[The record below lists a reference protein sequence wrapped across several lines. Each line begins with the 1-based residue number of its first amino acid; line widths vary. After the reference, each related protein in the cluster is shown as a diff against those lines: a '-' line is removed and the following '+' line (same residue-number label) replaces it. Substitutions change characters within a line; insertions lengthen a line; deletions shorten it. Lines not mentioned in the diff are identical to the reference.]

1 MQYRSVTVLAP
12 AKLNLSLD
20 VVGTLPN
27 GYHDLDMVMQTIDLY
42 EKITLRRSNDL
53 SLTLPGSF
61 VPVNDKNTAVKA
73 ALAFF
78 DYTGLLAGVDMTIY
92 KRVPVRAGMA
102 GGSADA
108 AGVLVGLNELYGAH
122 LSMSELCAIG
132 AGIGADVP
140 FALLGGT
147 CRVRG
152 VGDLMKA
159 LPPCPDC
166 RFVVAMPSVG
176 VSTPEAFARY
186 DTMGSPVHPDCEAQE
201 QAIRDCNLAGVC
213 AAGGNALEYC
223 SGAVETPAICKTL
236 REHGAV
242 MAQMTGSGAAVF
254 GIFDDENDKINLSL
268 DDVGG
273 ELLVVS
279 QFTLYGNC
287 RKGRRPE
294 FLSAARPEIAI
305 PMYEKFVEICRE
317 KGYHVETGEFG
328 AYMEVESLNDGPFTL
343 IVDSADLDAP
353 KKQ

>member
-1 MQYRSVTVLAP
+1 MQKRSVTVLAP

-20 VVGTLPN
+20 VVDTLPN

-42 EKITLRRSNDL
+42 EKITLRTSCDL
-53 SLTLPGSF
+53 RLALPGSF
-61 VPVNDKNTAVKA
+61 VPANDKNTAFKA

-78 DYTGLLAGVDMTIY
+78 DYTGLLAGVDMNVY

-108 AGVLVGLNELYGAH
+108 AGVLVGLNELYGAK

-166 RFVVAMPSVG
+166 RFVVVMPSVG

-201 QAIRDCNLAGVC
+201 QAIRKNDLAAVC
-213 AAGGNALEYC
+213 AAAGNALEHC
-223 SGAVETPAICKTL
+223 SGAVETPSICEILRANGAIT
-236 REHGAV
+236 
-242 MAQMTGSGAAVF
+242 AQMTGSGAAVF
-254 GIFDDENDKINLSL
+254 GIFADDAQARAAAAVLRKSYKQ
-268 DDVGG
+268 VYVCRPTTGG
-273 ELLVVS
+273 PRVTAVR
-279 QFTLYGNC
+279 TLG
-287 RKGRRPE
+287 
-294 FLSAARPEIAI
+294 
-305 PMYEKFVEICRE
+305 
-317 KGYHVETGEFG
+317 
-328 AYMEVESLNDGPFTL
+328 
-343 IVDSADLDAP
+343 
-353 KKQ
+353 

>member
-1 MQYRSVTVLAP
+1 MGEVTAMLKRSVTVLAP

-42 EKITLRRSNDL
+42 EKITLRRSNGL

-61 VPVNDKNTAVKA
+61 VPVNDKNTAIKA
-73 ALAFF
+73 AVAFF
-78 DYTGLLAGVDMTIY
+78 RYTGLLAGVDMTIY

-108 AGVLVGLNELYGAH
+108 AGVLVGLNELYNAH

-159 LPPCPDC
+159 LPPCPAC
-166 RFVVAMPSVG
+166 WFVVAMPSVG

-201 QAIRDCNLAGVC
+201 QAIRAEDLAAVC
-213 AAGGNALEYC
+213 AAAGNALEHC
-223 SGAVETPAICKTL
+223 SGAEETPSICAIL
-236 REHGAV
+236 RENGALT
-242 MAQMTGSGAAVF
+242 AQMTGSGAAVF
-254 GIFDDENDKINLSL
+254 GVFDDETAARAALAALRPSYRQCYL
-268 DDVGG
+268 CRPTHGG
-273 ELLVVS
+273 PRVTV
-279 QFTLYGNC
+279 
-287 RKGRRPE
+287 RRPM
-294 FLSAARPEIAI
+294 F
-305 PMYEKFVEICRE
+305 EKN
-317 KGYHVETGEFG
+317 
-328 AYMEVESLNDGPFTL
+328 S
-343 IVDSADLDAP
+343 
-353 KKQ
+353 

>member
-1 MQYRSVTVLAP
+1 MQKRSVTVLAP

-42 EKITLRRSNDL
+42 EKIILKTSRDLRL
-53 SLTLPGSF
+53 SLPGSF
-61 VPVNDKNTAVKA
+61 VPANDKNTAVKA

-78 DYTGLLAGVDMTIY
+78 DYTGLLAGVDINVY

-108 AGVLVGLNELYGAH
+108 AGVLVGLNELYGAK

-166 RFVVAMPSVG
+166 RFVVVMPSVG

-201 QAIRDCNLAGVC
+201 QAIRKNDLAAVC
-213 AAGGNALEYC
+213 AAAGNALEHC
-223 SGAVETPAICKTL
+223 SGAVETPAICEIL
-236 REHGAV
+236 RANGAIT
-242 MAQMTGSGAAVF
+242 AQMTGSGAAVF
-254 GIFDDENDKINLSL
+254 GIFADDAQARAAAAVL
-268 DDVGG
+268 
-273 ELLVVS
+273 
-279 QFTLYGNC
+279 
-287 RKGRRPE
+287 RKGYKQVYVCRPT
-294 FLSAARPEIAI
+294 
-305 PMYEKFVEICRE
+305 
-317 KGYHVETGEFG
+317 TG
-328 AYMEVESLNDGPFTL
+328 GPRVTAVHTL
-343 IVDSADLDAP
+343 G
-353 KKQ
+353 

>member
-1 MQYRSVTVLAP
+1 MQKRSVTVLAP

-42 EKITLRRSNDL
+42 EKIILKTSRDLRL
-53 SLTLPGSF
+53 SLPGSF
-61 VPVNDKNTAVKA
+61 VPANDKNTAVKA

-78 DYTGLLAGVDMTIY
+78 DYTGLLAGVDINVY

-108 AGVLVGLNELYGAH
+108 AGVLVGLNELYGAK

-140 FALLGGT
+140 FAMLGGT

-166 RFVVAMPSVG
+166 RFVVVMPSVG

-201 QAIRDCNLAGVC
+201 QAIRKNDLAAVC
-213 AAGGNALEYC
+213 AAAGNALEHC
-223 SGAVETPAICKTL
+223 SGAVETPSICEILRANGAIT
-236 REHGAV
+236 
-242 MAQMTGSGAAVF
+242 AQMTGSGAAVF
-254 GIFDDENDKINLSL
+254 GIFADDAQARAAAAVL
-268 DDVGG
+268 
-273 ELLVVS
+273 
-279 QFTLYGNC
+279 
-287 RKGRRPE
+287 RKGYKQVYVCRPT
-294 FLSAARPEIAI
+294 
-305 PMYEKFVEICRE
+305 
-317 KGYHVETGEFG
+317 TG
-328 AYMEVESLNDGPFTL
+328 GPRVTA
-343 IVDSADLDAP
+343 VRT
-353 KKQ
+353 

>member
-1 MQYRSVTVLAP
+1 MQKRSVTVLAP

-42 EKITLRRSNDL
+42 EKITLRTSRDL
-53 SLTLPGSF
+53 RLALPGSF
-61 VPVNDKNTAVKA
+61 VPANDKNTAFKA

-78 DYTGLLAGVDMTIY
+78 DYTGLLAGVDMNVY

-108 AGVLVGLNELYGAH
+108 AGVLVGLNALYDAK

-166 RFVVAMPSVG
+166 RFVVVMPSVG

-201 QAIRDCNLAGVC
+201 QAIRKNDLAAVC
-213 AAGGNALEYC
+213 AAAGNALEHC
-223 SGAVETPAICKTL
+223 SGAVETPAICEIL
-236 REHGAV
+236 RANGAIT
-242 MAQMTGSGAAVF
+242 AQMTGSGAAVF
-254 GIFDDENDKINLSL
+254 GIFADDAQARAAAAVLRKSYRQ
-268 DDVGG
+268 VYVCRPTTGG
-273 ELLVVS
+273 PRVTAVR
-279 QFTLYGNC
+279 T
-287 RKGRRPE
+287 
-294 FLSAARPEIAI
+294 
-305 PMYEKFVEICRE
+305 
-317 KGYHVETGEFG
+317 
-328 AYMEVESLNDGPFTL
+328 
-343 IVDSADLDAP
+343 
-353 KKQ
+353 

>member
-1 MQYRSVTVLAP
+1 MQKRSVTVLAP

-42 EKITLRRSNDL
+42 EKIILKTSRDLRL
-53 SLTLPGSF
+53 SLPGSF
-61 VPVNDKNTAVKA
+61 VPANDKNTAVKA

-78 DYTGLLAGVDMTIY
+78 DYTGLLAGVDINVY

-108 AGVLVGLNELYGAH
+108 AGVLVGLNELYGAR

-166 RFVVAMPSVG
+166 RFVVVMPSVG

-186 DTMGSPVHPDCEAQE
+186 DTMGSPVHPACEAQE
-201 QAIRDCNLAGVC
+201 QAIRKNDLAAVC
-213 AAGGNALEYC
+213 AAAGNALEHC
-223 SGAVETPAICKTL
+223 SGAVETPAICEIL
-236 REHGAV
+236 RANGAIT
-242 MAQMTGSGAAVF
+242 AQMTGSGAAVF
-254 GIFDDENDKINLSL
+254 GIFADE
-268 DDVGG
+268 
-273 ELLVVS
+273 S
-279 QFTLYGNC
+279 QARAAAAVL
-287 RKGRRPE
+287 RKGYKQVYVCRPT
-294 FLSAARPEIAI
+294 
-305 PMYEKFVEICRE
+305 
-317 KGYHVETGEFG
+317 TG
-328 AYMEVESLNDGPFTL
+328 GPRVTAVRTL
-343 IVDSADLDAP
+343 G
-353 KKQ
+353 

>member
-1 MQYRSVTVLAP
+1 MQKRSVTVLAP

-42 EKITLRRSNDL
+42 EKIILKTSRDLRL
-53 SLTLPGSF
+53 SLPGSF
-61 VPVNDKNTAVKA
+61 VPANDKNTAVKA

-78 DYTGLLAGVDMTIY
+78 NYTGLLAGVDINVY

-108 AGVLVGLNELYGAH
+108 AGVLVGLNELYGAK

-166 RFVVAMPSVG
+166 RFVVVMPSVG

-201 QAIRDCNLAGVC
+201 QAIRKNDLAAVC
-213 AAGGNALEYC
+213 AAAGNALEHC
-223 SGAVETPAICKTL
+223 SGAVETPAICEIL
-236 REHGAV
+236 RANGAIT
-242 MAQMTGSGAAVF
+242 AQMTGSGAAVF
-254 GIFDDENDKINLSL
+254 GIFADDAQARAAAAVL
-268 DDVGG
+268 
-273 ELLVVS
+273 
-279 QFTLYGNC
+279 
-287 RKGRRPE
+287 RKGYKQVYVCRPT
-294 FLSAARPEIAI
+294 
-305 PMYEKFVEICRE
+305 
-317 KGYHVETGEFG
+317 TG
-328 AYMEVESLNDGPFTL
+328 GPRVTAVRTL
-343 IVDSADLDAP
+343 G
-353 KKQ
+353 

>member
-27 GYHDLDMVMQTIDLY
+27 GYHALDMVMQSIDLF
-42 EKITLRRSNDL
+42 EKLTLTRSEGL
-53 SLTLPGSF
+53 TLTLPGSF
-61 VPVNDKNTAVKA
+61 VPVNDKNTAIKA

-78 DYTGLLAGVDMTIY
+78 QYTGLLAGVDITIQ

-108 AGVLVGLNELYGAH
+108 AGVLVGLNELYGAK

-166 RFVVAMPSVG
+166 RFVVVMPSVG

-201 QAIRDCNLAGVC
+201 QAIRKNDLAAVC
-213 AAGGNALEYC
+213 AAAGNALEHC
-223 SGAVETPAICKTL
+223 SGAVETPAICEIL
-236 REHGAV
+236 RANGAIT
-242 MAQMTGSGAAVF
+242 AQMTGSGAAVF
-254 GIFDDENDKINLSL
+254 GIFADE
-268 DDVGG
+268 
-273 ELLVVS
+273 S
-279 QFTLYGNC
+279 QARAAAAVL
-287 RKGRRPE
+287 RKGYKQVYVCRPT
-294 FLSAARPEIAI
+294 
-305 PMYEKFVEICRE
+305 
-317 KGYHVETGEFG
+317 TG
-328 AYMEVESLNDGPFTL
+328 GPRVTAVRTL
-343 IVDSADLDAP
+343 G
-353 KKQ
+353 

>member
-1 MQYRSVTVLAP
+1 MQKRSVTVLAP

-42 EKITLRRSNDL
+42 EKIILKTSRDLRL
-53 SLTLPGSF
+53 SLPGSF
-61 VPVNDKNTAVKA
+61 VPANDKNTAVKA

-78 DYTGLLAGVDMTIY
+78 DYTGLLAGVDINVY

-108 AGVLVGLNELYGAH
+108 AGVLVGLNELYGAK

-166 RFVVAMPSVG
+166 RFVVVMPRVG

-201 QAIRDCNLAGVC
+201 QAIRKNDLAAVC
-213 AAGGNALEYC
+213 AAAGNALEHC
-223 SGAVETPAICKTL
+223 SGAVETPAICEIL
-236 REHGAV
+236 RANGAIT
-242 MAQMTGSGAAVF
+242 AQMTGSGAAVF
-254 GIFDDENDKINLSL
+254 GIFADE
-268 DDVGG
+268 
-273 ELLVVS
+273 S
-279 QFTLYGNC
+279 QARAAAAVL
-287 RKGRRPE
+287 RKGYKQVYVCRPT
-294 FLSAARPEIAI
+294 
-305 PMYEKFVEICRE
+305 
-317 KGYHVETGEFG
+317 TG
-328 AYMEVESLNDGPFTL
+328 GPRVTAVRTL
-343 IVDSADLDAP
+343 G
-353 KKQ
+353 

>member
-1 MQYRSVTVLAP
+1 MQKRSVTVLAP

-42 EKITLRRSNDL
+42 EKIILKTSRDLRL
-53 SLTLPGSF
+53 SLPGSF
-61 VPVNDKNTAVKA
+61 VPANDKNAAVKA

-78 DYTGLLAGVDMTIY
+78 DYTGLLAGVDINVY

-108 AGVLVGLNELYGAH
+108 AGVLVGLNELYGAK

-159 LPPCPDC
+159 LPGCADC
-166 RFVVAMPSVG
+166 RFVVVMPSVG
-176 VSTPEAFARY
+176 GSAPEAFARY

-201 QAIRDCNLAGVC
+201 QAIRKNDLAAVC
-213 AAGGNALEYC
+213 AAAGNALEHC
-223 SGAVETPAICKTL
+223 SGAVETPAICEIL
-236 REHGAV
+236 RANGAIT
-242 MAQMTGSGAAVF
+242 AQMTGSGAAVF
-254 GIFDDENDKINLSL
+254 GIFADE
-268 DDVGG
+268 
-273 ELLVVS
+273 S
-279 QFTLYGNC
+279 QARAAAAVL
-287 RKGRRPE
+287 RKGYKQVYVCRPT
-294 FLSAARPEIAI
+294 
-305 PMYEKFVEICRE
+305 
-317 KGYHVETGEFG
+317 TG
-328 AYMEVESLNDGPFTL
+328 GPRVTAVRTL
-343 IVDSADLDAP
+343 G
-353 KKQ
+353 

>member
-1 MQYRSVTVLAP
+1 MQKRSVTVLAP

-42 EKITLRRSNDL
+42 EKIILKTSRDLRL
-53 SLTLPGSF
+53 SLPGSF
-61 VPVNDKNTAVKA
+61 VPANDKNTAIKA

-78 DYTGLLAGVDMTIY
+78 DYTGLLAGVDINVY

-108 AGVLVGLNELYGAH
+108 AGVLVGLNELYGAK

-166 RFVVAMPSVG
+166 RFVVVMPSVG

-201 QAIRDCNLAGVC
+201 QAIRKNDLAAVC
-213 AAGGNALEYC
+213 AAAGNALEHC
-223 SGAVETPAICKTL
+223 SGAVEAPAICEIL
-236 REHGAV
+236 RANGAIT
-242 MAQMTGSGAAVF
+242 AQMTGSGAAVF
-254 GIFDDENDKINLSL
+254 GIFADDAQARAAAAVL
-268 DDVGG
+268 
-273 ELLVVS
+273 
-279 QFTLYGNC
+279 
-287 RKGRRPE
+287 RKGYKQVYVCRPT
-294 FLSAARPEIAI
+294 
-305 PMYEKFVEICRE
+305 
-317 KGYHVETGEFG
+317 TG
-328 AYMEVESLNDGPFTL
+328 GPRVTA
-343 IVDSADLDAP
+343 VRT
-353 KKQ
+353 

>member
-1 MQYRSVTVLAP
+1 MQKKSVTVLAP

-42 EKITLRRSNDL
+42 EKITLRRSMDL
-53 SLTLPGSF
+53 RLTLPGSF
-61 VPVNDKNTAVKA
+61 VPANDKNTAVKA

-78 DYTGLLAGVDMTIY
+78 HYTGLLAGVDMTIY

-108 AGVLVGLNELYGAH
+108 AGVLVGLNELYDAR

-166 RFVVAMPSVG
+166 WFVVAMPS
-176 VSTPEAFARY
+176 E
-186 DTMGSPVHPDCEAQE
+186 
-201 QAIRDCNLAGVC
+201 I
-213 AAGGNALEYC
+213 
-223 SGAVETPAICKTL
+223 
-236 REHGAV
+236 
-242 MAQMTGSGAAVF
+242 
-254 GIFDDENDKINLSL
+254 
-268 DDVGG
+268 
-273 ELLVVS
+273 
-279 QFTLYGNC
+279 
-287 RKGRRPE
+287 GRA
-294 FLSAARPEIAI
+294 S
-305 PMYEKFVEICRE
+305 CRE
-317 KGYHVETGEFG
+317 RV
-328 AYMEVESLNDGPFTL
+328 
-343 IVDSADLDAP
+343 
-353 KKQ
+353 